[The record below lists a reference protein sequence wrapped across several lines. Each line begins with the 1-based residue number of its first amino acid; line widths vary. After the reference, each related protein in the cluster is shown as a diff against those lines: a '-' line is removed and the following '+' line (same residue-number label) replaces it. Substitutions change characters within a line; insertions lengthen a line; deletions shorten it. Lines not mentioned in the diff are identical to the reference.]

1 MNKIELV
8 RAAFDLDDPDQYS
21 HYSDDFQF
29 TDALGNPPQDKD
41 TFIAGGQPVRLAL
54 PDLAHVIENI
64 REDGDDVVVASHF
77 SGTFTNDLDLSAMG
91 LGVIRAT
98 GKAIVWPT
106 GSVRLSFDDGEISK
120 MHGLDT
126 GPDAGMPGFLR
137 GLGVDMG

>member
-1 MNKIELV
+1 MNRIGLV
-8 RAAFDLDDPDQYS
+8 KAAFDLDNPDQYS

-41 TFIAGGQPVRLAL
+41 SFIAGGQPVRLAL
-54 PDLAHVIENI
+54 PDLAHVIEDI
-64 REDGDDVVVASHF
+64 REDGDDVVVTHHL

-98 GKAIVWPT
+98 GKAIDWPP
-106 GSVRLSFDDGEISK
+106 GSVRLSFKNGKISR

-126 GPDAGMPGFLR
+126 GPDAGMAGFLR
-137 GLGVDMG
+137 GLGVDVG

>member
-41 TFIAGGQPVRLAL
+41 TFIAGGQPVRLAF
-54 PDLAHVIENI
+54 PDLAYVIDNI

-106 GSVRLSFDDGEISK
+106 G
-120 MHGLDT
+120 
-126 GPDAGMPGFLR
+126 
-137 GLGVDMG
+137 

>member
-1 MNKIELV
+1 
-8 RAAFDLDDPDQYS
+8 LDGPDQYS

-29 TDALGNPPQDKD
+29 TDELGNPPQDKD
-41 TFIAGGQPVRLAL
+41 TFVAEGQPMRSAP
-54 PDLAHVIENI
+54 PDLAHVIEDI
-64 REDGDDVVVASHF
+64 REEGDEVVVTSRF

-91 LGVIRAT
+91 LGVVRAT
-98 GKAIVWPT
+98 GKAVGWPT
-106 GSVRLSFDDGEISK
+106 GSVRLSFDDGKISK